1 MVFGAV
7 RLTSA
12 AMLACAAMAPGAAQ
26 AGLLGAGRTVQA
38 MYFNG
43 QLAGPE
49 LEINAATG
57 TADPAELSAPVSYL
71 QGALS
76 GSTITV
82 DDTTITITNMLVGAP
97 FCVNG
102 AVGSACADSI
112 DGFGFQFTGEDIVG
126 VGVDPSSSA
135 DFLPVAGTFQG
146 HTHLGL
152 QLIDNNLIRVDV
164 TGDSPALSSKLTI
177 DLVFAPV
184 PEPATAALM
193 LVGSAF
199 VGWAGVRRRRNSAR
213 DRRIAPARSP
223 DRRVE
228 S

>member
-1 MVFGAV
+1 MVLGTA
-7 RLTSA
+7 RLTSLA
-12 AMLACAAMAPGAAQ
+12 ILACAAMAPGAAQ

-49 LEINAATG
+49 LEINAAIG
-57 TADPAELSAPVSYL
+57 TADPAELSAPVNYL

-82 DDTTITITNMLVGAP
+82 DDTTITITNMLSGAP
-97 FCVNG
+97 FCLSG
-102 AVGSACADSI
+102 AVGSACTDSI
-112 DGFGFQFTGEDIVG
+112 DGFGFQFTGEDILG
-126 VGVDPSSSA
+126 VSVDPSSSP

-164 TGDSPALSSKLTI
+164 TGETPALSSKLTI

-193 LVGSAF
+193 LFGSAF
-199 VGWAGVRRRRNSAR
+199 VGWAATRRRRSSAR
-213 DRRIAPARSP
+213 EGRIPPAPSP
-223 DRRVE
+223 DCRVE